1 MRQRAVILAGIPDFF
16 EGIRQRDHGGDLVGG
31 ITLVHVMQGLVVDKL
46 IDGCRVQQ
54 IFMDLLAPVRPVVAL
69 EHHVGLAAEALICLD
84 DILCPIVG
92 IAHLCAAQ
100 GVQIMQRTGAVF
112 RHPEGA
118 VFREIGVHLGRGF
131 GAGGQLEFDL
141 QPVDG
146 QLRNIFPNLIGRC
159 DKAHMTGRLSH
170 ADADGECSFLPF
182 FQHRT
187 ILILRTPGHCDA
199 GIDVFADGVFQ
210 KSFRCKDDRFA
221 RGKLFVDGKAGVRY
235 IVPVDRTLCAAKV
248 IHMAMTVQHS
258 FDIQRSEP
266 VFHQRFCCLHIFF
279 AHQDIKNDP
288 AVVGA
293 DEGRIG
299 HIKAA
304 HLIDAITYFK
314 QTGFG
319 VELGIPPQTGVYSV
333 RSIPVQ
339 IAVALQIPC
348 KFAILGVDDL
358 IFRIVQPAAFCVG
371 KLPPV

>member
-1 MRQRAVILAGIPDFF
+1 
-16 EGIRQRDHGGDLVGG
+16 
-31 ITLVHVMQGLVVDKL
+31 
-46 IDGCRVQQ
+46 
-54 IFMDLLAPVRPVVAL
+54 
-69 EHHVGLAAEALICLD
+69 
-84 DILCPIVG
+84 
-92 IAHLCAAQ
+92 
-100 GVQIMQRTGAVF
+100 
-112 RHPEGA
+112 
-118 VFREIGVHLGRGF
+118 
-131 GAGGQLEFDL
+131 
-141 QPVDG
+141 
-146 QLRNIFPNLIGRC
+146 
-159 DKAHMTGRLSH
+159 
-170 ADADGECSFLPF
+170 
-182 FQHRT
+182 
-187 ILILRTPGHCDA
+187 
-199 GIDVFADGVFQ
+199 
-210 KSFRCKDDRFA
+210 
-221 RGKLFVDGKAGVRY
+221 
-235 IVPVDRTLCAAKV
+235 
-248 IHMAMTVQHS
+248 MTVQHS

-358 IFRIVQPAAFCVG
+358 TFRIVQPAAFCVV
-371 KLPPV
+371 KFPPVGKIQLFIPFGVLFCRDRRCIFDLARLGRVLENICDKVQTVFIGTACCVRGQGCAAGERRNR